1 MPKGII
7 SYAQIQTITG
17 EILSDFGQTDSVN
30 PFILVST
37 VPLL

>member
-30 PFILVST
+30 QPFLFST
-37 VPLL
+37 GQLL